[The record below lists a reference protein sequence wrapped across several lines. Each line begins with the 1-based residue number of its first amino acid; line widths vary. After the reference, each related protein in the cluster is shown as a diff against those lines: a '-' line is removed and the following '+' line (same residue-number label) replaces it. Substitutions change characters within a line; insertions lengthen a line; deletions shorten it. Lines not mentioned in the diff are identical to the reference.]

1 MNNPLVSVIVT
12 TRNNHQTLD
21 ACLASIMSQSY
32 EPIELIVVDHD
43 SSDGTKLIAR
53 YYTGL
58 VYNHGSERSAQRN
71 FGFGKVSGKYVAFI
85 DPDMVLTRDVIR
97 DCVDVTCYHADTA
110 GVIIPEESFGKG
122 FWAKCKRLERS
133 FYIGNDWIEA
143 ARFFPT
149 KVYKQL
155 GGYDSRMG
163 SGEDW
168 DLSARTRAHGPIRRI
183 HALIQRNEGRL
194 KLTQTLKKKYYYAG
208 LSHTYLRKQHISSK
222 LTASIGPLQRYKL
235 FLSQPKKLLRNPIRG
250 LGLVFMKTCEYGSGA
265 LGYVFGKGQ
274 RV

>member
-12 TRNNHQTLD
+12 TRNNHKTLD

-32 EPIELIVVDHD
+32 EPIELIVVDRN
-43 SSDGTKLIAR
+43 SSDGTKHIAR
-53 YYTGL
+53 YYTNL
-58 VYNHGSERSAQRN
+58 VYNCGPERSAQRN
-71 FGFGKVSGKYVAFI
+71 FGVSKASGEYVAII
-85 DPDMVLTRDVIR
+85 DSDMVLTRDVIR
-97 DCVDVTCYHADTA
+97 DCVDTLLYHPTSV

-149 KVYKQL
+149 KTYRRL
-155 GGYDSRMG
+155 GGYDKMMIG
-163 SGEDW
+163 GEDW
-168 DLSARTRAHGPIRRI
+168 DLSARARAIGPIRRI
-183 HALIQRNEGRL
+183 ASLIHRDEGRL
-194 KLTQTLKKKYYYAG
+194 KLIKSLKQKYYYAG
-208 LSHTYLRKQHISSK
+208 RSRTYLQKQRIESK
-222 LTASIGPLQRYKL
+222 LTAHIGPLQRYKL

-250 LGLVFMKTCEYGSGA
+250 AGLVFMKACEYGFGA